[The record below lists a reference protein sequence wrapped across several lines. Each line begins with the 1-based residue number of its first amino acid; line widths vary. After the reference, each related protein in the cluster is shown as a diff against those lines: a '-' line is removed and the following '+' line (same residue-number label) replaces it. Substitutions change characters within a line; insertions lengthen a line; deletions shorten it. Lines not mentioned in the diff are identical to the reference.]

1 MICRKRKAFMK
12 IITTNDGTQYKK
24 PGIARRGAAVTTA
37 GIAASAIVLAPMTPV
52 GRLYVN
58 GVRNL
63 NTNADKN
70 ELRAAIGE
78 ALSSSN
84 TGTKILDFSNK
95 KMKSLTP
102 REIQKLYNDFL
113 SQQEKNIPMGE
124 FLNKLKALNKKVTL
138 KRVLAPFVNG
148 NNAGFF
154 SAKNRIFVNVDKF
167 GTAVFHEIGH
177 AINYNSSPFWKV
189 IQKMRAPLVYAPSAF
204 LMVSLFK
211 RKKLEGEE
219 PKNGFD
225 RATDFIKSNAG
236 KLSMLAM
243 VPVIAEELKATLRGN
258 KMARQLCSPDLYKK
272 VVKTNTLGA
281 ITYISAALLTGLSV
295 YAAGKIK
302 DSIAKPVKITE
313 NPPKT
318 E

>member
-1 MICRKRKAFMK
+1 MK
-12 IITTNDGTQYKK
+12 IITTNDGTKYKK
-24 PGIARRGAAVTTA
+24 SGIARRGAAVTTA

-63 NTNADKN
+63 NTNVDKN
-70 ELRAAIGE
+70 ELRAAIDE

-95 KMKSLTP
+95 TP

-113 SQQEKNIPMGE
+113 SQQEKNIPKKE
-124 FLNKLKALNKKVTL
+124 FFNKLKKVTL
-138 KRVLAPFVNG
+138 KRVLAPYVNG

-154 SAKNRIFVNVDKF
+154 SGKNRIFVNVDKF

-189 IQKMRAPLVYAPSAF
+189 IQKMRVPLVYAPSAF

-225 RATDFIKSNAG
+225 RATDFIKNNAG

-302 DSIAKPVKITE
+302 DSIAKPVKLME
-313 NPPKT
+313 NPPPTPPRTK
-318 E
+318 

>member
-1 MICRKRKAFMK
+1 MK
-12 IITTNDGTQYKK
+12 IITTNDGTKYKK

-63 NTNADKN
+63 NTNVDKN
-70 ELRAAIGE
+70 ELRAAIDE

-95 KMKSLTP
+95 TP

-113 SQQEKNIPMGE
+113 SQQEKNIPKKE
-124 FLNKLKALNKKVTL
+124 FFNKLKKVTL
-138 KRVLAPFVNG
+138 KRVLAPYVNG

-154 SAKNRIFVNVDKF
+154 SGKNRIFVNVDKF

-204 LMVSLFK
+204 LLVSLFK

-225 RATDFIKSNAG
+225 RATDFIKNNAG

-258 KMARQLCSPDLYKK
+258 KMARKLCSPELYKK

-302 DSIAKPVKITE
+302 DSIAKPVKLME
-313 NPPKT
+313 NPPPTPPRTK
-318 E
+318 

>member
-1 MICRKRKAFMK
+1 M
-12 IITTNDGTQYKK
+12 
-24 PGIARRGAAVTTA
+24 
-37 GIAASAIVLAPMTPV
+37 
-52 GRLYVN
+52 
-58 GVRNL
+58 
-63 NTNADKN
+63 
-70 ELRAAIGE
+70 
-78 ALSSSN
+78 
-84 TGTKILDFSNK
+84 
-95 KMKSLTP
+95 
-102 REIQKLYNDFL
+102 
-113 SQQEKNIPMGE
+113 SQQEKNIPKKE
-124 FLNKLKALNKKVTL
+124 FFNKLKKVTL
-138 KRVLAPFVNG
+138 KRVLAPYVNG

-154 SAKNRIFVNVDKF
+154 SGKNRIFVNVDKF

-204 LMVSLFK
+204 LLVSLFK

-225 RATDFIKSNAG
+225 RATDFIKNNAG

-258 KMARQLCSPDLYKK
+258 KMARKLCSPELYKK

-302 DSIAKPVKITE
+302 DSIAKPVKLME
-313 NPPKT
+313 NPPPTPPRTK
-318 E
+318 

>member
-1 MICRKRKAFMK
+1 MK

-63 NTNADKN
+63 NTNVDKN
-70 ELRAAIGE
+70 ELRAAIDE

-113 SQQEKNIPMGE
+113 SQQEKNIPMKE
-124 FLNKLKALNKKVTL
+124 FFNKLKALNKKVTL

-154 SAKNRIFVNVDKF
+154 SGKNRIFVNVDKF

-189 IQKMRAPLVYAPSAF
+189 IQKMRVPLVYAPSAF

-225 RATDFIKSNAG
+225 RATDFIKNNAG

-302 DSIAKPVKITE
+302 DSIAKPVKLME
-313 NPPKT
+313 NPPPTPPRTK
-318 E
+318 

>member
-1 MICRKRKAFMK
+1 MK

-24 PGIARRGAAVTTA
+24 TGIARRGAAVTTA

-63 NTNADKN
+63 NTNVDKN
-70 ELRAAIGE
+70 ELRAAIDE

-95 KMKSLTP
+95 TP

-113 SQQEKNIPMGE
+113 SQQEKNIPKKE
-124 FLNKLKALNKKVTL
+124 FFNKLKKVTL
-138 KRVLAPFVNG
+138 KRVLAPYVNG

-154 SAKNRIFVNVDKF
+154 SGKNRIFVNVDKF

-189 IQKMRAPLVYAPSAF
+189 IQKMRVPLVYAPSAF

-225 RATDFIKSNAG
+225 RATDFIKNNAG

-258 KMARQLCSPDLYKK
+258 KMARKLCSPELYKK

>member
-12 IITTNDGTQYKK
+12 IITTNDGTKYKK

-63 NTNADKN
+63 NANVDKN
-70 ELRAAIGE
+70 ELRAAIDE

-95 KMKSLTP
+95 TP

-113 SQQEKNIPMGE
+113 SQQEKNIPKKE
-124 FLNKLKALNKKVTL
+124 FFNKLKKVTL
-138 KRVLAPFVNG
+138 KRVLAPYVNG

-154 SAKNRIFVNVDKF
+154 SGKNRIFVNVDKF

-189 IQKMRAPLVYAPSAF
+189 IQKMRVPLVYAPSAF

-211 RKKLEGEE
+211 RKKLDGEE

-225 RATDFIKSNAG
+225 RATDFIKNNAG

-302 DSIAKPVKITE
+302 DSIAKPVKLME
-313 NPPKT
+313 NPPPTPPRTK
-318 E
+318 

>member
-1 MICRKRKAFMK
+1 MK

-24 PGIARRGAAVTTA
+24 TGIARRGAAVTTA

-63 NTNADKN
+63 NTNVDKN
-70 ELRAAIGE
+70 ELRAAIDE

-95 KMKSLTP
+95 TP

-113 SQQEKNIPMGE
+113 NKKKKNIPKKE
-124 FLNKLKALNKKVTL
+124 FFNKLKKVTL
-138 KRVLAPFVNG
+138 KRVLAPYVNG

-154 SAKNRIFVNVDKF
+154 SGKNRIFVNVDKF

-189 IQKMRAPLVYAPSAF
+189 IQKMRVPLVYAPSAF
-204 LMVSLFK
+204 LLVSLFK

-225 RATDFIKSNAG
+225 RATDFIKNNAG

-258 KMARQLCSPDLYKK
+258 KMARKLCSPDLYKK

>member
-1 MICRKRKAFMK
+1 MK
-12 IITTNDGTQYKK
+12 IITTNDGTKYKK

-63 NTNADKN
+63 NTNVDKN
-70 ELRAAIGE
+70 ELRAAIDE

-95 KMKSLTP
+95 TP

-113 SQQEKNIPMGE
+113 SQQEKNIPKKE
-124 FLNKLKALNKKVTL
+124 FFNKLKKVTL
-138 KRVLAPFVNG
+138 KRVLAPYVNG

-154 SAKNRIFVNVDKF
+154 SGKNRIFVNVDKF

-189 IQKMRAPLVYAPSAF
+189 IQKMRVPLVYAPSAF

-219 PKNGFD
+219 SKNGFD
-225 RATDFIKSNAG
+225 RATDFIKNNAG

-302 DSIAKPVKITE
+302 DSIAKPVKLME
-313 NPPKT
+313 NPPPTPPRTK
-318 E
+318 

>member
-1 MICRKRKAFMK
+1 MK
-12 IITTNDGTQYKK
+12 IITTNDGTKYKK

-63 NTNADKN
+63 NANVDKN
-70 ELRAAIGE
+70 ELRAAIDE

-95 KMKSLTP
+95 TP

-113 SQQEKNIPMGE
+113 SQQEKNIPKKE
-124 FLNKLKALNKKVTL
+124 FFNKLKKVTL
-138 KRVLAPFVNG
+138 KRVLAPYVNG

-154 SAKNRIFVNVDKF
+154 SGKNRIFVNVDKF

-189 IQKMRAPLVYAPSAF
+189 IQKMRVPLVYAPSAF

-211 RKKLEGEE
+211 RKKLDGEE

-225 RATDFIKSNAG
+225 RATDFIKNNAG

-302 DSIAKPVKITE
+302 DSIAKPVKLME
-313 NPPKT
+313 NPPPTPPRTK
-318 E
+318 

>member
-1 MICRKRKAFMK
+1 MK
-12 IITTNDGTQYKK
+12 IITTNDGTKYKK

-63 NTNADKN
+63 NTNVDKN

-95 KMKSLTP
+95 TP

-113 SQQEKNIPMGE
+113 SQQEKNIPME
-124 FLNKLKALNKKVTL
+124 ESFNKLKKVTL

-154 SAKNRIFVNVDKF
+154 SGKNRIFVNVDKF

-204 LMVSLFK
+204 LLVSLFK

-219 PKNGFD
+219 PKNGLD
-225 RATDFIKSNAG
+225 RATDFIKNNAG
-236 KLSMLAM
+236 KLSLLAM

-258 KMARQLCSPDLYKK
+258 KMARKLCSPELYKK

-302 DSIAKPVKITE
+302 DSIAKPVKLMG
-313 NPPKT
+313 NPPPTPPRTK
-318 E
+318 

>member
-1 MICRKRKAFMK
+1 MK
-12 IITTNDGTQYKK
+12 IITTNDGTKYKK

-63 NTNADKN
+63 NTNVDKN
-70 ELRAAIGE
+70 ELRAAIDE

-95 KMKSLTP
+95 TP

-113 SQQEKNIPMGE
+113 SQQEKNIPKKE
-124 FLNKLKALNKKVTL
+124 FFNKLKKVTL
-138 KRVLAPFVNG
+138 KRVLAPYVNG

-154 SAKNRIFVNVDKF
+154 SGKNRIFVNVDKF

-204 LMVSLFK
+204 LLVSLFK

-225 RATDFIKSNAG
+225 RATDFIKNNAG

-302 DSIAKPVKITE
+302 DSIAKPVKLME
-313 NPPKT
+313 NPPPTPPRTK
-318 E
+318 

>member
-1 MICRKRKAFMK
+1 MK
-12 IITTNDGTQYKK
+12 IITTNDGTKYKK

-63 NTNADKN
+63 NTNVDKN
-70 ELRAAIGE
+70 ELRAAIDE

-95 KMKSLTP
+95 TP

-113 SQQEKNIPMGE
+113 SQQEKNIPKKE
-124 FLNKLKALNKKVTL
+124 FFNKLKKVTL
-138 KRVLAPFVNG
+138 KRVLAPYVNG

-154 SAKNRIFVNVDKF
+154 SGKNRIFVNVDKF

-189 IQKMRAPLVYAPSAF
+189 IQKMRVPLVYAPSAF
-204 LMVSLFK
+204 LLVSLFK

-225 RATDFIKSNAG
+225 RATDFIKNNAG

-258 KMARQLCSPDLYKK
+258 KMARKLCSPDLYKK

-302 DSIAKPVKITE
+302 DSIAKPVKLME
-313 NPPKT
+313 NPPPTPPRTK
-318 E
+318 

>member
-1 MICRKRKAFMK
+1 MK
-12 IITTNDGTQYKK
+12 E
-24 PGIARRGAAVTTA
+24 
-37 GIAASAIVLAPMTPV
+37 S
-52 GRLYVN
+52 
-58 GVRNL
+58 
-63 NTNADKN
+63 
-70 ELRAAIGE
+70 
-78 ALSSSN
+78 
-84 TGTKILDFSNK
+84 F
-95 KMKSLTP
+95 
-102 REIQKLYNDFL
+102 
-113 SQQEKNIPMGE
+113 
-124 FLNKLKALNKKVTL
+124 NKLKKVTL
-138 KRVLAPFVNG
+138 KRVLAPYVNG

-154 SAKNRIFVNVDKF
+154 SGKNRIFVNVDKF

-189 IQKMRAPLVYAPSAF
+189 IQKMRVPLVYAPSAF
-204 LMVSLFK
+204 LMLSLFK

-225 RATDFIKSNAG
+225 RATDFIKNNAG

-258 KMARQLCSPDLYKK
+258 KMARKLCSPDLYKK

-302 DSIAKPVKITE
+302 DSIAKPVKLME
-313 NPPKT
+313 NPPPTPPRTK
-318 E
+318 

>member
-1 MICRKRKAFMK
+1 MK
-12 IITTNDGTQYKK
+12 IITTNDGTKYKK

-63 NTNADKN
+63 NTNVDKN
-70 ELRAAIGE
+70 ELRAAIDE

-95 KMKSLTP
+95 TP

-113 SQQEKNIPMGE
+113 SQQEKNIPKKE
-124 FLNKLKALNKKVTL
+124 FFNKLKKVTL
-138 KRVLAPFVNG
+138 KRVLAPYVNG

-154 SAKNRIFVNVDKF
+154 SGKNRIFVNVDKF

-189 IQKMRAPLVYAPSAF
+189 IQKMRVPLVYAPSAF

-225 RATDFIKSNAG
+225 RATDFIKNNAG

-258 KMARQLCSPDLYKK
+258 KMARKLCSPDLYKK

>member
-1 MICRKRKAFMK
+1 MK
-12 IITTNDGTQYKK
+12 IITTNDGTKYKK

-63 NTNADKN
+63 NTNVDKN
-70 ELRAAIGE
+70 ELRAAIDE

-95 KMKSLTP
+95 TP

-113 SQQEKNIPMGE
+113 SQQEKNIPKKE
-124 FLNKLKALNKKVTL
+124 FFNKLKKVTL
-138 KRVLAPFVNG
+138 KRVLAPYVNG

-154 SAKNRIFVNVDKF
+154 SGKNRIFVNVDKF

-189 IQKMRAPLVYAPSAF
+189 IQKMRVPLVYAPSAF

-219 PKNGFD
+219 SKNGFD
-225 RATDFIKSNAG
+225 RATDFIKNNAG

-258 KMARQLCSPDLYKK
+258 KMARQLCSPELYKK

-302 DSIAKPVKITE
+302 DSIAKPVKLME
-313 NPPKT
+313 NPPPTPPRTK
-318 E
+318 

>member
-1 MICRKRKAFMK
+1 MK
-12 IITTNDGTQYKK
+12 IITTNDGTKYKK

-63 NTNADKN
+63 NTNVDKN
-70 ELRAAIGE
+70 ELRAAIDE

-95 KMKSLTP
+95 TP

-113 SQQEKNIPMGE
+113 SQQEKNIPKKE
-124 FLNKLKALNKKVTL
+124 FFNKLKKVTL
-138 KRVLAPFVNG
+138 KRVLAPYVNG

-154 SAKNRIFVNVDKF
+154 SGKNRIFVNVDKF

-189 IQKMRAPLVYAPSAF
+189 IQKMRVPLVYAPSAF

-258 KMARQLCSPDLYKK
+258 KMARQLCSPELYKK

-302 DSIAKPVKITE
+302 DSIAKPVKLME
-313 NPPKT
+313 NPPPTPPRTK
-318 E
+318 